1 MDLRS
6 RRFEDWTRFTH
17 NNIHAV
23 EQDGALLW
31 IGTFSRGLD
40 CLDTASGKVR
50 HWRAE
55 AGNEASLPDD
65 HVFCLCKTSR
75 GDLYIGTLH
84 GACVMQAGSGTIER
98 LDPIRRWFV
107 ISIAEDGEGGDE
119 GAEDAELGSYKMS
132 SSGVKLYYDD
142 TEFSDELMLTL
153 EKYFLSFPAADY
165 NSYQKCMFPSYIDEM
180 EGFLGK
186 EYDYDLKTSFSK
198 RCSSLADNMYG
209 DYKITRIKLEA
220 APVYDETKD
229 NLETYFESLNEVFG
243 KDYYEQVKSESDEVI
258 DACFYIMGEDA
269 YGQENP
275 IVTGYEIVFAVKDGK
290 YYTFG

>member
-1 MDLRS
+1 MRKL
-6 RRFEDWTRFTH
+6 RFTALMLAASAGVQGFSGCAK
-17 NNIHAV
+17 NKEISMPLYAETAV
-23 EQDGALLW
+23 QTPTSSPAGGAELSGDNYNSDEYYTKIQEKVSSAAVDSDPLDL
-31 IGTFSRGLD
+31 GL
-40 CLDTASGKVR
+40 V
-50 HWRAE
+50 
-55 AGNEASLPDD
+55 GNELITP
-65 HVFCLCKTSR
+65 
-75 GDLYIGTLH
+75 
-84 GACVMQAGSGTIER
+84 
-98 LDPIRRWFV
+98 
-107 ISIAEDGEGGDE
+107 DE